1 MPQNSTGKVTLGDL
15 RTKGLLDLHRQG
27 TTWVAVIRL
36 RDGRLTNLAL
46 EESITTRKAAL
57 QFLKAELSKLE
68 LGAVPNSSAKL
79 LRKSSKASGKGS
91 NHAMSRAGINGAVV
105 SSPGA
110 PSPDGSGR
118 RARPWSSVRQAFVA
132 IRYSH
137 VRSEARAGS

>member
-57 QFLKAELSKLE
+57 QFLKAELTKLE
-68 LGAVPNSSAKL
+68 LGPVPNSSAKL
-79 LRKSSKASGKGS
+79 LRNSSKASGEAS
-91 NHAMSRAGINGAVV
+91 N
-105 SSPGA
+105 
-110 PSPDGSGR
+110 PSK
-118 RARPWSSVRQAFVA
+118 
-132 IRYSH
+132 
-137 VRSEARAGS
+137 

>member
-57 QFLKAELSKLE
+57 QFLKAELTKLE
-68 LGAVPNSSAKL
+68 LGPVPNSSAKL
-79 LRKSSKASGKGS
+79 AGS
-91 NHAMSRAGINGAVV
+91 QV
-105 SSPGA
+105 A
-110 PSPDGSGR
+110 P
-118 RARPWSSVRQAFVA
+118 
-132 IRYSH
+132 RYSTASNGY
-137 VRSEARAGS
+137 VPGLATENRTPW